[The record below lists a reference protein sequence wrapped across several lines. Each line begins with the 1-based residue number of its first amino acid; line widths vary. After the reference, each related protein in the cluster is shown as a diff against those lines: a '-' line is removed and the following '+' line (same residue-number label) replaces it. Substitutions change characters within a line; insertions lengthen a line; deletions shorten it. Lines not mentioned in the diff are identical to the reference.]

1 MVAHKMRC
9 INLLYLLIVSIVINA
24 KYSSGKA
31 VAVNIMKNYLE
42 QIDKMID
49 KTDALRKHYWKK
61 NLSTHPSSSLLQ
73 RLHYKELQLSSKDA
87 SKLSNYLLTLED
99 FLSAFDLIK
108 MQDSNITDLRIGV
121 QNVKKQL
128 DTIIDR
134 NKIAVDKSLKPR
146 FNKTNV
152 LKITEKH
159 LKRINADRKVFQRNL
174 LIHAF
179 TNQFS
184 IFLRRFRE
192 YLDNLDKRFGT
203 KIYVRKR

>member
-1 MVAHKMRC
+1 MRC

-31 VAVNIMKNYLE
+31 VTVSSMENYLR

-87 SKLSNYLLTLED
+87 SKLSNYHSTLED

-146 FNKTNV
+146 FNETNV
-152 LKITEKH
+152 SKITKKH
-159 LKRINADRKVFQRNL
+159 LKRINADSKDTISERNL

-184 IFLRRFRE
+184 IFLRKFRK
-192 YLDNLDKRFGT
+192 YLVNLDKRFGT
-203 KIYVRKR
+203 NMYVRKR

>member
-1 MVAHKMRC
+1 MRC
-9 INLLYLLIVSIVINA
+9 VNLLYLLIVSIVINA

-31 VAVNIMKNYLE
+31 VTVSSMENYLR

-87 SKLSNYLLTLED
+87 SKLSNYLLTLKD

-159 LKRINADRKVFQRNL
+159 LKRINADRKEPTFQRNL